1 MQQVTVK
8 LRMSM
13 VGALLGLLAPLPLWA
28 DVADTLGLTAY
39 LEATLMYHQ
48 VQREHNTRAQAES
61 LSLSAGE
68 RYYWPQVTARS
79 DYGEITDETE
89 ATQPSLSSRS
99 VQSGITTGLDTTWT
113 SWIGTDVTLG
123 LEHQYGRQLGKV
135 SQGIPEDDLQAHT
148 LSVEVSQ
155 PLLKHN
161 TVFYNRLPLHRGR
174 TEWEQ
179 YRTEGELNRL
189 TLLRDAMLDYL
200 SVQEAHDRLEIQQDK
215 LEHTLYLADL
225 TETLVTEGRSLD
237 IDRDLARLDVLRQ
250 EQTVANAQLSL
261 QQSQGR
267 LSLPWL
273 ADTDIQV
280 QPQPSFS
287 VLIDQLLPI
296 LSDHS
301 NADRHPEYRQQQLL
315 LRSATLEQRAAQ
327 RDRWPDLSFYYR
339 YEKNYRD
346 VLPDEESQAWGL
358 RINYALFDLP
368 TREQQAR
375 RRADATIARWN
386 VEDMEKQLRWE
397 TAIRL
402 ENTETLLNELALHA
416 QSQAL
421 SQRALDHELARYRE
435 GLASYSAVQDRQ
447 KALLDREMEALTSQL
462 ELARDLIELG
472 YYRQWDWLNQLH

>member
-1 MQQVTVK
+1 MEQVTVK

-28 DVADTLGLTAY
+28 DVVETLDLTAY
-39 LEATLMYHQ
+39 LEATLQHHQ

-113 SWIGTDVTLG
+113 SWVGTDVTLG

-161 TVFYNRLPLHRGR
+161 SVFYNRLPLHRAR
-174 TEWEQ
+174 REWAQ
-179 YRTEGELNRL
+179 FRAEGELNRL

-215 LEHTLYLADL
+215 LEHSLYLAGL

-237 IDRDLARLDVLRQ
+237 IDLDLARLDVLRQ
-250 EQTVANAQLSL
+250 EQVVANAQLSL

-267 LSLPWL
+267 LSLSWVT
-273 ADTDIQV
+273 DTDVRV

-287 VLIDQLLPI
+287 VLINQLLPI
-296 LSDHS
+296 LTDHS
-301 NADRHPEYRQQQLL
+301 NAARHPEYRQQQLL
-315 LRSATLEQRAAQ
+315 LQSATLEQRAGR
-327 RDRWPDLSFYYR
+327 RDRWPELSLYYR

-375 RRADATIARWN
+375 QRAEATIARWN
-386 VEDMEKQLRWE
+386 AEDREKQLRWE
-397 TAIRL
+397 TAQRL
-402 ENTETLLNELALHA
+402 ENTETLRNELALHA
-416 QSQAL
+416 QSLEL
-421 SQRALDHELARYRE
+421 SQRALDHELARYQE

-447 KALLDREMEALTSQL
+447 KDLLDRKLEAVATQA
-462 ELARDLIELG
+462 ELARGLIELG
-472 YYRQWDWLNQLH
+472 YYRQWDWLN